1 MQLRADKL
9 QNEASAAALLT
20 LAGAVASTT
29 PNFLARAFRFS
40 SSEASAGRSVSAASV
55 SAGSAAA
62 VVAAVGAS
70 EPAAAPSAEAALHTM
85 GFLACNSCKK
95 QKNLVEE
102 GCPIHK
108 IRHVLWW
115 SCLLCLMQVQRCLR
129 EQGQR
134 WKHRL
139 PVHLAPVELASVPP
153 ASLQAL
159 PSFQ

>member
-1 MQLRADKL
+1 MQLRADEL

-55 SAGSAAA
+55 SDGSAAAGSAAA
-62 VVAAVGAS
+62 VAAVGAS

-95 QKNLVEE
+95 QKTWLKRV
-102 GCPIHK
+102 
-108 IRHVLWW
+108 
-115 SCLLCLMQVQRCLR
+115 
-129 EQGQR
+129 
-134 WKHRL
+134 
-139 PVHLAPVELASVPP
+139 
-153 ASLQAL
+153 AL
-159 PSFQ
+159 FIKFNRSSGGVAYFA

>member
-1 MQLRADKL
+1 MQLHADEL
-9 QNEASAAALLT
+9 QIEASAAALLT

-55 SAGSAAA
+55 SDGSAAAVSAAA

-95 QKNLVEE
+95 
-102 GCPIHK
+102 
-108 IRHVLWW
+108 
-115 SCLLCLMQVQRCLR
+115 
-129 EQGQR
+129 
-134 WKHRL
+134 
-139 PVHLAPVELASVPP
+139 
-153 ASLQAL
+153 
-159 PSFQ
+159 